1 MGVPPQRNL
10 TTPSPP
16 AASHQ
21 LEYIRESPHA
31 WPRRTR
37 AHQEAFVNANRVGFA
52 LTICFTLTTL
62 SALYAEQPPS
72 ENAQPVHMVVTAEPH
87 HGAEVPVINAGDVM
101 VYEGKERDQVTDWI
115 PAQGDHAALEFFV
128 LIDDSSSSILA
139 TQFEDIKKFIAE
151 QTSTTRIGIAYMQ
164 NGIARVEQNLTNDH
178 DQAIKAIR
186 LPLGYF
192 TANASP
198 YFSLSDLVKRWPHD
212 SARHEVLM
220 ITDGF
225 DPYYG
230 TGDMLD
236 PYLDAAI
243 EDAQRAGVL
252 VSAIY
257 APSAGHI
264 GHSYWLNYWGQMYL
278 AKLTEETGGEGYYIG
293 FVGPSP
299 DFSPYLKDIANRL
312 NHQYILGF
320 VPEPQKKAGMRSV
333 KLKTELRNVDLI
345 RASQV
350 YVPAIPQ

>member
-1 MGVPPQRNL
+1 MTLAR
-10 TTPSPP
+10 
-16 AASHQ
+16 
-21 LEYIRESPHA
+21 
-31 WPRRTR
+31 
-37 AHQEAFVNANRVGFA
+37 QEVLVNANRVGLA

-87 HGAEVPVINAGDVM
+87 HGAEVPLINAGDVM
-101 VYEGKERDQVTDWI
+101 VYEGKERDQVTGWI

-151 QTSTTRIGIAYMQ
+151 QPPTTRIGIAYMQ

-220 ITDGF
+220 ITNGF

-299 DFSPYLKDIANRL
+299 DFSPYLKDLANRL

-333 KLKTELRNVDLI
+333 KLKTELHNVDLI